1 MKTRL
6 ASFLLTIPALVS
18 LGLVLYFLLT
28 LVVYSIP
35 AFATGSV
42 ITYPP
47 SLPSIYGSIV
57 ISVIAVILAAI
68 FSISLAIVINEFL
81 PPVLDDI
88 VSTLIDMM
96 AAFPTV
102 IFGLW
107 GLLVFSPYF
116 RKYVEYPLY
125 KYLGFLPP
133 FSYPPVEPKSALLT
147 GVVLGI
153 MVTPFAT
160 AVIREA
166 YRAVPIE
173 IRETVLSL
181 GGGKWE
187 IVKITLSYI
196 KEAIIGGLTL
206 SFGKAIGETAAVAIL
221 IGGVSWFC
229 PLTAP
234 CNAIPA
240 LIANRIQYAMMK
252 PELIHVFAALAL
264 ILFALGSG
272 LLFIV
277 KKIIRGA
284 RI

>member
-1 MKTRL
+1 MVSKSYIL
-6 ASFLLTIPALVS
+6 SIPALIS

-35 AFATGSV
+35 AFITGSV

-47 SLPSIYGSIV
+47 ALPSIYGSIV
-57 ISVIAVILAAI
+57 ISVIAVLLAAC
-68 FSISLAIVINEFL
+68 FSISLTIFVNEFL
-81 PPVLDDI
+81 PPVFEHVI
-88 VSTLIDMM
+88 STIIDMM

-107 GLLVFSPYF
+107 GLLVFSQYF
-116 RKYVEYPLY
+116 REYVEYPLY
-125 KYLGFLPP
+125 KYLGFLPL
-133 FSYPPVEPKSALLT
+133 FSYPPIQPKSALLT

-166 YRAVPIE
+166 YKTTPVE
-173 IRETVLSL
+173 LRETIFSL
-181 GGGKWE
+181 GGGRWE
-187 IVKITLSYI
+187 VVKITLLHI
-196 KEAIIGGLTL
+196 REAIVGGLTL

-221 IGGVSWFC
+221 IGGTSWFC

-240 LIANRIQYAMMK
+240 LIANSIQSAMMN

-264 ILFALGSG
+264 ILFVLGSG

-277 KKIIRGA
+277 KKIVRGA
-284 RI
+284 RL